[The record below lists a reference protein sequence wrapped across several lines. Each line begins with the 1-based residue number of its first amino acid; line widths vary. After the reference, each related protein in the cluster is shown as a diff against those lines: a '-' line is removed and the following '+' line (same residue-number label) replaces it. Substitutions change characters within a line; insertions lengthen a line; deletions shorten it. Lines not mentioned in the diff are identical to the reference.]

1 MENKHVVMMKANS
14 EGSIKSKEINTKKI
28 FEKTDSEK
36 FYHQR
41 YWTPFKFPMD
51 IIFQLWQ
58 TPTSNCLWK
67 YWKG

>member
-1 MENKHVVMMKANS
+1 MENKRVVMMKANS

-41 YWTPFKFPMD
+41 Y
-51 IIFQLWQ
+51 
-58 TPTSNCLWK
+58 
-67 YWKG
+67 